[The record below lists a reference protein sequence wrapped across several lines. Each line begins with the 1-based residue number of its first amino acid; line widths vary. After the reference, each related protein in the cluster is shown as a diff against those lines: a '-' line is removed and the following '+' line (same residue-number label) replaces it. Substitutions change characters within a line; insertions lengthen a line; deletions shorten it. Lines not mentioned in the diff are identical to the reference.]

1 MSRNWDGWADDFQTQ
16 QERWDAQYKRHA
28 DLRAAA
34 DAAALARGW
43 RETLRHMGTD
53 GGLHHR
59 TPAQPV
65 CGCGCQQ
72 TGADDSADPLD
83 ILGRQI
89 DSDPLSQYE
98 RGQARADIERRAW
111 ELESMRVRFSPRYE

>member
-43 RETLRHMGTD
+43 RETRGTWA
-53 GGLHHR
+53 R
-59 TPAQPV
+59 TA
-65 CGCGCQQ
+65 GYI
-72 TGADDSADPLD
+72 TERL
-83 ILGRQI
+83 
-89 DSDPLSQYE
+89 LS
-98 RGQARADIERRAW
+98 
-111 ELESMRVRFSPRYE
+111 RVRLRLPADRG